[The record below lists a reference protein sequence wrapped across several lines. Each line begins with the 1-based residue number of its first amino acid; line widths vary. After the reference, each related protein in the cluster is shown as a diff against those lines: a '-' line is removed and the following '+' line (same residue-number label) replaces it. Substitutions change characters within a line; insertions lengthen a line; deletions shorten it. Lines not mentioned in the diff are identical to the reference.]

1 MSCKNYKA
9 FSQVIYCREIMP
21 AKDPMMI
28 IAPINA
34 RPFLINGPEDIRPL
48 NMATTRPVA
57 LITNVSIDVKPNIIG
72 VNITPPPT
80 PAMTAIIAI
89 VVLNKNEATTTPRIK
104 EELRISV
111 PCTREN
117 IPIIIYEAIVK
128 PISKVTSGFL
138 NKKRNYVTINSEY
151 RIPTCK
157 LLGCD

>member
-1 MSCKNYKA
+1 
-9 FSQVIYCREIMP
+9 
-21 AKDPMMI
+21 MI

-48 NMATTRPVA
+48 NIATTRPVA
-57 LITNVSIDVKPNIIG
+57 LIINVSIDVKPSIIG

-80 PAMTAIIAI
+80 PTMTATIAI
-89 VVLNKNEATTTPRIK
+89 AVLNKNEATTIPRM
-104 EELRISV
+104 EEEVKTSV

-151 RIPTCK
+151 TIPEY
-157 LLGCD
+157 LPVSFSVVINS